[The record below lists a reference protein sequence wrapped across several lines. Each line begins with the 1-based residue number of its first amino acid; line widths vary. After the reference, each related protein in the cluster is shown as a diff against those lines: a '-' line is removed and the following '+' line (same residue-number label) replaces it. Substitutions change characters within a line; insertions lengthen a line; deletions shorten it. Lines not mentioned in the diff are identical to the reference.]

1 MTAPAPGPSAAQAV
15 PIFPLDA
22 GTLADWLMQQTA
34 ANRRWLESSGFRAE
48 RGERCLI
55 PGPDGAPAGVALG
68 VEGDELYALAALPLT
83 LPPGDYALAKGPVA
97 LDPERAA
104 LGFALGA
111 YQYSR
116 YRKPKREPARLQLPA
131 GVERRRF
138 ESLLAACYR
147 VRDLVNTPSE
157 DCGPEQLAAAVR
169 TLAERHGARVRE
181 WIGEDLLRENFPAI
195 HAVGRGSVRAPRLIE
210 LTWGNEERPRLTLV
224 GKGVCFDTGGLDLKP
239 ADGMR
244 AMKKDMG
251 GAAHALALAG
261 LVMDAALPV
270 RLTLLVPAVE
280 NAIGP
285 NSYRPGDVI
294 ATRAGLSVEIH
305 NTDAEGR
312 VILGDALSFAAEQQ
326 PDLLL
331 DFATLTGAARV
342 ALGPDLP
349 ALFSNRDALRDE
361 LLASA
366 RQQQDPMWPLPLWQG
381 YANYLESAVADL
393 GNAGTSRHAGAI
405 VAGLYLSRFVPE
417 RTPWLHLDL
426 YAWNETDRPGRPKG
440 GEAQG
445 LRAAFAFLS
454 ARYGGAAKT

>member
-1 MTAPAPGPSAAQAV
+1 
-15 PIFPLDA
+15 
-22 GTLADWLMQQTA
+22 
-34 ANRRWLESSGFRAE
+34 
-48 RGERCLI
+48 
-55 PGPDGAPAGVALG
+55 VALG

-251 GAAHALALAG
+251 GAAHAIALADM
-261 LVMDAALPV
+261 VMRARLPV
-270 RLTLLVPAVE
+270 RLTLLIPAVE
-280 NAIGP
+280 NAIAG
-285 NSYRPGDVI
+285 NAYRPGEVI
-294 ATRAGLSVEIH
+294 RTRAGLTVEVD

-312 VILGDALSFAAEQQ
+312 LVLCDALAYAVEQK
-326 PDLLL
+326 PDTIV

-342 ALGPDLP
+342 ALGPELP
-349 ALFSNRDALRDE
+349 AMFCNRDE
-361 LLASA
+361 LAAGAMAAA
-366 RQQQDPMWPLPLWQG
+366 RAEQDPLWQLPLWQP
-381 YANYLESAVADL
+381 YTSMLDSRIADL
-393 GNAGTSRHAGAI
+393 ANGGVSRQAGAI
-405 VAGLYLSRFVPE
+405 TAALFLQQFVPHF
-417 RTPWLHLDL
+417 TPWLHLDV
-426 YAWNETDRPGRPKG
+426 YAWNDSDRPGRPQG

-445 LRAAFAFLS
+445 LRAIFS
-454 ARYGGAAKT
+454 ALRSRYTRS